1 VKSHEVHGPASVST
15 FDKNYFQ
22 SVLLIDS
29 SSGESEMSAPR
40 VFGGGMA
47 ALAGRAAVLS
57 GRCCMAASCSR
68 SLVSA
73 AGSST
78 WHSAQVPA
86 FLLSPGL
93 QVRSPAAGAGAPR
106 EAPGG
111 TAWTDLPIII
121 SPGLVD
127 IPAIA
132 PMGPGGVDEDGEQV
146 QWEAMNRNARVPKK
160 ANHGKRP
167 CSHYGRKRRAKA
179 RKPLKGK

>member
-1 VKSHEVHGPASVST
+1 
-15 FDKNYFQ
+15 
-22 SVLLIDS
+22 
-29 SSGESEMSAPR
+29 MSAPR

-47 ALAGRAAVLS
+47 SLAGRAGVLT
-57 GRCCMAASCSR
+57 GRRCMAASCFR

-73 AGSST
+73 AGSSST
-78 WHSAQVPA
+78 WNSAQVPA
-86 FLLSPGL
+86 FLLSPAL

-121 SPGLVD
+121 PPGLVD
-127 IPAIA
+127 VPAIA

-167 CSHYGRKRRAKA
+167 SSHYGRKRRAKA

>member
-1 VKSHEVHGPASVST
+1 
-15 FDKNYFQ
+15 
-22 SVLLIDS
+22 
-29 SSGESEMSAPR
+29 MSAPR
-40 VFGGGMA
+40 AFGGGMA
-47 ALAGRAAVLS
+47 SLAGRAGVLT
-57 GRCCMAASCSR
+57 GRRCMAASCSR

-73 AGSST
+73 AGSSST
-78 WHSAQVPA
+78 WNSAQVPA
-86 FLLSPGL
+86 FLLSPAL

-121 SPGLVD
+121 PPGLVD
-127 IPAIA
+127 VPAIA